1 MAISLDTFDEEGQI
15 HPRNKQLPSM
25 RLATAGLNA
34 AYRLYDYPV
43 NGPEPSV
50 INFEKL
56 EDGIQVDI
64 TYDKSF
70 IWDPTETEG
79 FYICTEKNVSTCNNI
94 EVRSLWQKVNQ
105 NITSN
110 INLKILTK
118 WQSFVIK

>member
-1 MAISLDTFDEEGQI
+1 MAVSLDTFDEEGQI
-15 HPRNKQLPSM
+15 HPRNKQLPSK

-79 FYICTEKNVSTCNNI
+79 FYICTENDVSTCNNI
-94 EVRSLWQKVNQ
+94 KARSLWQKVNI
-105 NITSN
+105 NIQYEF
-110 INLKILTK
+110 L
-118 WQSFVIK
+118 